1 MAIPYVI
8 TQRKNPSKPLEAA
21 KFYGTYKQ
29 YGQVPLESLSE
40 IIASRCTV
48 QKADVEAVILALYPT
63 IRRLLL
69 DSYSIKLKELGL
81 FRITV
86 KAIGTATKEEFTSA
100 FFERINFR
108 FIPLG
113 RIKKRMALNSAE
125 VSFTPWVS
133 KNIANALAKGGGEA

>member
-8 TQRKNPSKPLEAA
+8 ITRKNPSKPLEAA
-21 KFYGTYKQ
+21 KYYGTYKQ
-29 YGQVPLESLSE
+29 YGQVSLESLAE

-100 FFERINFR
+100 YFERINFR

-113 RIKKRMALNSAE
+113 RIKKRMALNSPE

-133 KNIANALAKGGGEA
+133 KNISNALAKGGEGA